1 MDRALYEPEHEAYRG
16 SVRELLAA
24 EVVPHYEDWRT
35 AGIVPRELFTALGRI
50 GALGFA
56 APERHGGNGVDDF
69 RYNAVLQE
77 EAAACFVAP
86 AVLGP
91 VLQADICLPYF
102 VGTTTDEQ
110 RCRWL
115 PGITSGRLVTAIA
128 MTEPGTGSD
137 LAGIRTRAE
146 LDGDTY
152 VVDGAKTFITNGVNA
167 DLVVVVVRTGPD
179 PHGGLSLL
187 VVESG
192 TPGFERGR
200 ALRKLGLRAQDTA
213 ELHFTGAR
221 VPAANLLGPAGSGF
235 ACLMRGLAQERLSIA
250 VGAVAQ
256 ARAALATTVEYVRER
271 TAFGSPLSSYQ
282 ALRHR
287 LAELDT
293 ELDVA
298 QQFLDRCILLRNAG
312 QLDPVDAAKA
322 KWWCTEAQG
331 RIVDACVQLHG
342 GYGFMD
348 EYAVARAFADG
359 RASRI
364 YGGTTEIMKE
374 IVGRALLA

>member
-1 MDRALYEPEHEAYRG
+1 
-16 SVRELLAA
+16 
-24 EVVPHYEDWRT
+24 
-35 AGIVPRELFTALGRI
+35 
-50 GALGFA
+50 
-56 APERHGGNGVDDF
+56 
-69 RYNAVLQE
+69 
-77 EAAACFVAP
+77 
-86 AVLGP
+86 
-91 VLQADICLPYF
+91 
-102 VGTTTDEQ
+102 
-110 RCRWL
+110 
-115 PGITSGRLVTAIA
+115 
-128 MTEPGTGSD
+128 
-137 LAGIRTRAE
+137 
-146 LDGDTY
+146 
-152 VVDGAKTFITNGVNA
+152 
-167 DLVVVVVRTGPD
+167 
-179 PHGGLSLL
+179 
-187 VVESG
+187 
-192 TPGFERGR
+192 
-200 ALRKLGLRAQDTA
+200 
-213 ELHFTGAR
+213 
-221 VPAANLLGPAGSGF
+221 
-235 ACLMRGLAQERLSIA
+235 MRGLAQERLSIA